1 MNLNR
6 ARGVAALRGK
16 RWIVVA
22 SIASIAGLWWV
33 AADEVAAQTP
43 TAAQQKNIEQ
53 AKARETQ
60 AKALLAKYT
69 AAPGRDDSEGLLKEP
84 AVNAELK
91 RAVGNQLPKLMQN
104 TNVRGAIA
112 YDGGSLVV
120 SGNAPHT
127 GAEEEG
133 VICVNPYSPGLVEAA
148 IFSRGKITVFAA
160 AEKYEYLSLCVKD
173 WITQVNSGHRDR
185 TTQPKNVSV
194 VRAG

>member
-1 MNLNR
+1 MKTT
-6 ARGVAALRGK
+6 AALDVAGRGAG
-16 RWIVVA
+16 RWLAAVA
-22 SIASIAGLWWV
+22 L
-33 AADEVAAQTP
+33 AALGAAPGAQYATAQTLTP
-43 TAAQQKNIEQ
+43 AQQKNMEQ
-53 AKARETQ
+53 AKAREAQ

-69 AAPGRDDSEGLLKEP
+69 ASPGRDDSDGLLKEP
-84 AVNAELK
+84 AVSAELK
-91 RAVGNQLPKLMQN
+91 RVVGNQLPKLMQN

-120 SGNAPHT
+120 SGNAPHK
-127 GAEEEG
+127 GGEEEG

-148 IFSRGKITVFAA
+148 IFSRGKITVFAT

-185 TTQPKNVSV
+185 MTQPKNVSV